1 MKKIFYLMG
10 ISTLFLVT
18 SCNNDE
24 IPQSSVPEAKKTYL
38 PTIQGNL
45 GKFTETTTRAGVVE
59 ENDDPVGNG
68 ESFYWSN
75 GDRVLLLFY
84 KEDNVNGRAVKEIV
98 YEAVGIGP
106 NEKPSWSDF
115 SPESGEDEGL
125 EPGTYTV
132 YGLYPAPDPDIAPA
146 PSGWQWRDDRGTDGA
161 YTATMVA
168 IDPIE
173 NEESSAY
180 LTPNIFM
187 KAKATDVVIG
197 DEGTSTPISLQYK
210 QLGGILRIHLRN
222 QHQPDFP
229 KLSEFRIAKV
239 ANGGV
244 NGLIP
249 EDLRPF
255 FNTQAYL
262 EDIDDEA
269 LTPETPQQL
278 STVII
283 DMHED
288 APTEEFDFFIPILA
302 TDPFEGNDVLYLRAI
317 YVNSEDEEMD
327 PAFLRIFSNTNAV
340 LQNGFK
346 AGKSYYFNLTGWE

>member
-10 ISTLFLVT
+10 ISALFLVT

-75 GDRVLLLFY
+75 GDQVKLLFY
-84 KEDNVNGRAVKEIV
+84 KDGILEDDPIEIIYQAVVE
-98 YEAVGIGP
+98 E
-106 NEKPSWSDF
+106 NEKPSRCEFVPVD
-115 SPESGEDEGL
+115 GAEGL
-125 EPGTYTV
+125 EVGSYTV
-132 YGLYPAPDPDIAPA
+132 YGLYPA
-146 PSGWQWRDDRGTDGA
+146 SGWTLGVVTGPDGNPLSGEF
-161 YTATMVA
+161 YKATMVSIA
-168 IDPIE
+168 PIE
-173 NEESSAY
+173 NEESSSY

-187 KAKATDVVIG
+187 KAKATGVVIE
-197 DEGTSTPISLQYK
+197 DEGASSPISLQYK

-222 QHQPDFP
+222 ENQPLFP
-229 KLSEFRIAKV
+229 KLSRFEIAKV

-255 FNTQAYL
+255 FNTQGYL
-262 EDIDDEA
+262 ENIDDDA
-269 LTPETPQQL
+269 LTPATYWQI
-278 STVII
+278 STVTIN
-283 DMHED
+283 MHES

-317 YVNSEDEEMD
+317 YVNSEDVEMD